1 MRFTPAESSQ
11 VLSSGH
17 PTQCAKLSL
26 KLVQSA
32 ETKAQPISQL
42 LAGGPTGWEK
52 PAATCQHVSHLCSP
66 TPVACAAPPHTPR
79 DPRSTPCQPTHTL
92 SLTWSRM

>member
-11 VLSSGH
+11 VVSSGI

-26 KLVQSA
+26 KLAQSA
-32 ETKAQPISQL
+32 EAKAQPVSQL

-52 PAATCQHVSHLCSP
+52 PAATCQRVRHLCAPLLLHVRHHPTPRETPGAAHVS
-66 TPVACAAPPHTPR
+66 PHTP
-79 DPRSTPCQPTHTL
+79 
-92 SLTWSRM
+92 